1 MKPLSGSVFYPSFKE
16 NRHVSIVSPAFIQ
29 LSVRERARTCVCV
42 GGGARRENQVCAR
55 QECAPGSSLQKC
67 NLSMRFE
74 ISLSAYE
81 LALAPFCHA
90 LRKSFMTGCLNKLWF
105 LNLHFL
111 SDICLPR
118 INFWE
123 ALPSLRPV
131 FPLPQ
136 RDLRAFKLK
145 SAFSLL
151 IPLGTWYRYR
161 TSGAANWAQFCTETG
176 DFRLPSRALQRGR
189 VILKGR
195 VHLACGNVLYL
206 LPFAHFNASRL

>member
-1 MKPLSGSVFYPSFKE
+1 M
-16 NRHVSIVSPAFIQ
+16 
-29 LSVRERARTCVCV
+29 
-42 GGGARRENQVCAR
+42 CAR

-81 LALAPFCHA
+81 LALAHLCHA
-90 LRKSFMTGCLNKLWF
+90 LCKSFMTDCLNKLRF

-123 ALPSLRPV
+123 ALPSLRPI

-151 IPLGTWYRYR
+151 IPLVMWYGYR
-161 TSGAANWAQFCTETG
+161 TPGAANGTQFCTGTG
-176 DFRLPSRALQRGR
+176 DFRLPSSTLQRVG

-195 VHLACGNVLYL
+195 VCLACGNVLYR
-206 LPFAHFNASRL
+206 LPFASFNASRL